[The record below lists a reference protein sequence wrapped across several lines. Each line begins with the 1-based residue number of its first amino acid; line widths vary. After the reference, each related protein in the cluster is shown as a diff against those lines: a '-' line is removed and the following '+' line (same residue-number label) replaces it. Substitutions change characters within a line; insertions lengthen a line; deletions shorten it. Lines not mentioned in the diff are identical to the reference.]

1 MALPIPSHWKEKV
14 RTILDSDDRKR
25 IILRQRA
32 LRDWSDLF
40 PDLFSGDLII
50 ALSEALEQ
58 PDLVGNQ
65 IVDMDE
71 AGEVYEFIFTYS
83 SRAIYSKVNLCPD
96 GTMIIIYSAHRP
108 LKGEFL

>member
-1 MALPIPSHWKEKV
+1 MPSPIPSHWKEKV
-14 RTILDSDDRKR
+14 STILDSNDRKR
-25 IILRQRA
+25 IILRARA
-32 LRDWSDLF
+32 LQDWSDLF
-40 PDLFSGDLII
+40 PNLFPGDLLI

-65 IVDMDE
+65 IAGMDE
-71 AGEVYEFIFTYS
+71 DGEVYAFIFTYS
-83 SRAIYSKVNLCPD
+83 NRAIYSKINLCPD